1 MHLLIIL
8 INILISFHPGSS
20 PPVSKSISVN
30 LVFIPK
36 PSFPH
41 DLQLQPNS
49 VIFDENP
56 SFIQI
61 EEGSQVV
68 KINRLCRTHSQ
79 RKHKYVGLQMQIQ
92 LQIQMQKHCPT
103 FYISNG
109 RHTSASLSPLFI
121 SSKYQQ
127 QQQRVGWPHR
137 VTFGHI
143 YSPIFIYIHHPIY
156 ISIFNLFYQQQQQSR
171 VAKSS
176 HINPQNFCTVNASL
190 CSDQLSIC
198 KRKDSPLP

>member
-1 MHLLIIL
+1 MKKKNWLESFCHQYFIINNETKSKCFKFQISEYASTNIILLISYCVGYMASL
-8 INILISFHPGSS
+8 WNCFHPGSS
-20 PPVSKSISVN
+20 PPVSKSISIWFSFPN
-30 LVFIPK
+30 LVL
-36 PSFPH
+36 SH

-49 VIFDENP
+49 VIFDENS

-79 RKHKYVGLQMQIQ
+79 RKHKHEG
-92 LQIQMQKHCPT
+92 LQIQMQIQMQIH

-127 QQQRVGWPHR
+127 QQQRVGWPHG

-156 ISIFNLFYQQQQQSR
+156 ISIF
-171 VAKSS
+171 
-176 HINPQNFCTVNASL
+176 I
-190 CSDQLSIC
+190 
-198 KRKDSPLP
+198 